1 MGFEEMSALRFNSPE
16 EYFNYELDKQLK
28 KALSGYEAEVSG
40 LVSQAKIRD
49 EQIRELEDKLTNL
62 GNIKEY
68 KFKLDDPISPQVTGV
83 NRRGQLVTRGLGLT
97 KREYFI
103 GQALTGLLSDSGRVS
118 SSTYELH
125 AKAAIACG
133 TKVAE
138 LLANED

>member
-28 KALSGYEAEVSG
+28 KALGGYEAQIAG
-40 LVSQAKIRD
+40 LESQAKIRE
-49 EQIRELEDKLTNL
+49 EQIRELEDKLTEL
-62 GNIKEY
+62 GNVKEY
-68 KFKLDDPISPQVTGV
+68 KFKLDDPISPQVVGI
-83 NRRGQLVTRGLGLT
+83 NARGQVVSRGLGLT

-103 GQALTGLLSDSGRVS
+103 GQALIGLVE
-118 SSTYELH
+118 YESI
-125 AKAAIACG
+125 AAATAISIG